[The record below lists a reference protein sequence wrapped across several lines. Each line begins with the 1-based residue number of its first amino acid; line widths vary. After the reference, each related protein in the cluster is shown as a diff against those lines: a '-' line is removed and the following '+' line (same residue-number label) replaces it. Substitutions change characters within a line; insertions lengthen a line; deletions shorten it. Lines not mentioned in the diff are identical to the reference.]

1 MASGWTFRVVL
12 TGKDENGVLKVS
24 AHSLLRSPN
33 IDFLQLTA
41 FGNNE
46 SEMVILQQ
54 IPHIQ
59 NRAHAFGVGAKI
71 TSQFQT
77 SIDQS
82 KNIVH
87 FEQLLKQ
94 ARIIHDNRLLTIF
107 YDLNIRKTIMF
118 VGKIKTVPFTY
129 PSLHK
134 TQYAII

>member
-1 MASGWTFRVVL
+1 MVSGWMFRVVL

-46 SEMVILQQ
+46 SEMEILQQ
-54 IPHIQ
+54 IPYIQ
-59 NRAHAFGVGAKI
+59 NRAHVFGVGAKI
-71 TSQFQT
+71 TLQFQT

-107 YDLNIRKTIMF
+107 YDLTF
-118 VGKIKTVPFTY
+118 LY
-129 PSLHK
+129 
-134 TQYAII
+134 